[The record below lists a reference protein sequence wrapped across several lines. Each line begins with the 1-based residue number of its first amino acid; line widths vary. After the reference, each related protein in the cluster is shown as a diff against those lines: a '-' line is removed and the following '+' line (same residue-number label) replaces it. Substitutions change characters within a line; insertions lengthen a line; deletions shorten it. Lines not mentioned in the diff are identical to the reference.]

1 MPATDSDDRQG
12 HPEPTA
18 RPTILLLGRSLLAIF
33 FAAGCSNGHAGA
45 SASPS
50 PAPKVATIVADEG
63 SIAPKMVIAGVIA
76 PYRQVGVS
84 ADLTEPIA
92 DVDVQEG
99 DIVHAGQVLA
109 RLQVDDLEAQLASAQ
124 RVVAEDVA
132 RVKQTAYQTTAVNGQ
147 DVAAIGSAQA
157 TLHQAEVN
165 LSGANVDLNRYVRL
179 AAQGYLPQQT
189 VDEQR
194 TTVASDAA
202 AVNADQSALNQAIAN
217 AKANGSGSN
226 AGEQQQEIEGAQ
238 AAADSAQA
246 TVVQL
251 QRQLARAT
259 IVAPVDGVVDAVN
272 ANPGEYPTSRQ
283 LFTIEQI
290 HSVYAILPTSAT
302 QVVAIRRGAKATIQA
317 SNSSRTDTGE
327 VVAVLDQVDPGTTN
341 FTVKVLVPNDDYHLH
356 AGIPVTGTVQQPVVR
371 GIRVPV
377 TAFVDDTRASV
388 YVVRDGV
395 LNVQKV
401 AEVEDDGKN
410 AIVTGLPAGSAVV
423 ANVEDT
429 NAGNGDRVTAS
440 R

>member
-1 MPATDSDDRQG
+1 M
-12 HPEPTA
+12 
-18 RPTILLLGRSLLAIF
+18 LLRLGWPL
-33 FAAGCSNGHAGA
+33 FAVCLVAGCSHSGGA
-45 SASPS
+45 RATASPS
-50 PAPKVATIVADEG
+50 PAPRVATIAAAPG

-84 ADLTEPIA
+84 ADLTEPISE
-92 DVDVQEG
+92 VDVQEG
-99 DIVHAGQVLA
+99 DAVRAGQLLA
-109 RLQVDDLEAQLASAQ
+109 RLQVDDLEAQLVSAQ

-132 RVKQTAYQTTAVNGQ
+132 RLKQTAYQTTAVNGQ
-147 DVAAIGSAQA
+147 DVAAVRSAQA
-157 TLHQAEVN
+157 TLRQARVN
-165 LSGANVDLNRYVRL
+165 LRGAQVDLDRYVRL
-179 AAQGYLPQQT
+179 AAQGYLPAQT

-202 AVNADQSALNQAIAN
+202 AVNAAEASLNQAIAN
-217 AKANGSGSN
+217 AKANGSGAN
-226 AGEQQQEIEGAQ
+226 AGEQQQELAGAR

-246 TVVQL
+246 TVDQL
-251 QRQLARAT
+251 QRQLARAA

-302 QVVAIRRGAKATIQA
+302 QVVAIRRGARATIQA
-317 SNSSRTDTGE
+317 ANSARTDTGE

-356 AGIPVTGTVQQPVVR
+356 AGIPVTGTVQQPAVS
-371 GIRVPV
+371 GIRIPV
-377 TAFVDDTRASV
+377 TAFIDDTRQSV
-388 YVVRDGV
+388 YVVRDNV
-395 LNVQKV
+395 VNVQKV
-401 AEVEDDGKN
+401 AEVQDDGKN
-410 AIVTGLPAGSAVV
+410 AIVTGLPPGSAVI

-429 NAGNGDRVTAS
+429 SAGNGDRVTAS